1 MSQTDSHMKIATW
14 NVNSI
19 RARESRLLR
28 WLKREK
34 PDAICLQELK
44 VEGEGFPREAVHAA
58 GYHAAVFGQ
67 KRLNGVAVLSRR
79 RPLSVERGMGE
90 DDGDPQARLV
100 GAEVAGVRIL
110 SAYFPSG
117 RSVGSDEFAYKLQWM
132 ARLRDH
138 LVATASPDDALILAG
153 DFNVAP
159 DDRDVANPDLWGGS
173 VLCHDAARE
182 ALARIREWGL
192 VDLYRHCHPE
202 GDAYTWWDYQ
212 RRAFERNDGLRID
225 HIFATR
231 TLAER
236 CISLRIDRDER
247 TGTPGDRA
255 SDHAP
260 VVATFRV

>member
-1 MSQTDSHMKIATW
+1 MKIATW

-19 RARESRLLR
+19 RARERRLLR
-28 WLKREK
+28 WLEREK
-34 PDAICLQELK
+34 PDLVCLQELK
-44 VEGEGFPREAVHAA
+44 VESEEFPHDTLLAA
-58 GYHAAVFGQ
+58 GYHVAVFGQ
-67 KRLNGVAVLSRR
+67 KRLNGVAILARR
-79 RPLSVERGMGE
+79 KPRRVEQGMGN
-90 DDGDPQARLV
+90 DDGDTQARLV

-117 RSVGSDEFAYKLQWM
+117 RSVGSDEFGYKLQWM

-138 LVATASPDDALILAG
+138 LAATASPDDALILAG

-159 DDRDVANPDLWGGS
+159 DDRDAANPELWGGS
-173 VLCHDAARE
+173 VLCHDAVRE
-182 ALARIREWGL
+182 ALERIRAWGL

-202 GDAYTWWDYQ
+202 GDTYTWWDYQ

-236 CISLRIDRDER
+236 CSSLRIDRAER
-247 TGTPGDRA
+247 KGTTTDRP

-260 VVATFRV
+260 VVATFDV